1 MQIFKTNVHPINI
14 PSLDIPPIR
23 DIAPAIA
30 EIEAKSAELGKEA
43 SGLRAEM
50 LELSRDR
57 APEDAD
63 AARDVRI
70 AEILG
75 RKPPT
80 VKPRRSDR
88 LQQIAGRLRDIEAA
102 REVLARERET
112 EQRRATSVLRE
123 RLMPEYRKQ
132 MRGLIDALIAAHATQ
147 VAIHGLASKVE
158 DAGYLSSWMDA
169 HPARWM
175 DIGTNG
181 NIALFVKDKVA
192 EGYISDRDVP
202 EELK

>member
-1 MQIFKTNVHPINI
+1 MFKSKVKPTVI
-14 PSLDIPPIR
+14 PSVTIPPIG
-23 DIAPAIA
+23 DISPALA

-43 SGLRAEM
+43 SELRAEA
-50 LELSRDR
+50 LALSRDEE
-57 APEDAD
+57 PEDAD
-63 AARDVRI
+63 AARDVRV

-80 VKPRRSDR
+80 VQPRRSER
-88 LQQIAGRLRDIEAA
+88 MQQITVRLRDIEAA

-112 EQRRATSVLRE
+112 EKRRATSVLRD

-132 MRGLIDALIAAHATQ
+132 MRGLIDALITANAAQ
-147 VAIHGLASKVE
+147 VAIRGLASKVE

-175 DIGTNG
+175 DIGPTG
-181 NIALFVKDKVA
+181 NAGRFVREKMA
-192 EGYISDRDVP
+192 EGYIAERDVP